1 MRAVPRRPPSV
12 ASAVARFTLGS
23 VAALAVVLIGG
34 FFALRSVAIREAERD
49 TRQQVQSEGRLVEAV
64 GLGDGV
70 LRGDPDALA
79 RLDDVVAGQILE
91 GPTVRVKLWSADGR
105 ILYSDEPALIGRR
118 YRFGDDERRLLR
130 EGGAEAELSDL
141 SKPENSFERSEGKL
155 LEAHT
160 PIRTPDGSQVL
171 FEIYQRFESVSA
183 SAQRLLGAL
192 APPLLGGLAVLLLF
206 QVPLAWSMAGRLQR
220 GHRERERLLAGAI
233 EASSQE
239 RRRIAADLH
248 DSAALA
254 WIAFALLVVVAILG
268 WTMFAIWLR
277 RRGTT
282 EAEAVETDRPAEQH
296 FPVAVVGL
304 HGVLAVTTV
313 VLVFLAAVGVGS

>member
-91 GPTVRVKLWSADGR
+91 APTVRVKLWSADGR

-118 YRFGDDERRLLR
+118 YRLGDDERRLLR

-183 SAQRLLGAL
+183 SAERLLGAL
-192 APPLLGGLAVLLLF
+192 APPLLGGLAAEL
-206 QVPLAWSMAGRLQR
+206 RLR
-220 GHRERERLLAGAI
+220 ADDGAI
-233 EASSQE
+233 EIEFRVHHARVGGLWRVTLVRE
-239 RRRIAADLH
+239 RRVVRRGRARTGSGD
-248 DSAALA
+248 DS
-254 WIAFALLVVVAILG
+254 FRV
-268 WTMFAIWLR
+268 R
-277 RRGTT
+277 RRVRDLPGADRVTART
-282 EAEAVETDRPAEQH
+282 VGPRGLTCAASAVLPGR
-296 FPVAVVGL
+296 
-304 HGVLAVTTV
+304 
-313 VLVFLAAVGVGS
+313 